1 MSENSVTLHRVFNAS
16 VKKVFRAFSETNA
29 YSWWVPPYGYLCDIS
44 QMEFKVGGKF
54 KMSFINFTTGSSN
67 SFGGEFLE
75 IKPDEFIK
83 YNDKFDDPNLS
94 GNIITSVWLKEVS
107 CGTELKILQEG
118 IPSVIPLEMC
128 YLGWQDSL
136 EKLKKLVETEIPE
149 N

>member
-1 MSENSVTLHRVFNAS
+1 MSENCVTLHRVFNAS

-44 QMEFKVGGKF
+44 QMEFRVGGKF

-94 GNIITSVWLKEVS
+94 GNIVTSVWLKEVS

-118 IPSVIPLEMC
+118 IPGVIPLEMC

>member
-1 MSENSVTLHRVFNAS
+1 MTENSVTLHRVFNAS

-44 QMEFKVGGKF
+44 QMEFRVGGKF

>member
-1 MSENSVTLHRVFNAS
+1 MTENSVTLHRIFNAS
-16 VKKVFRAFSETNA
+16 VKKVFRAFSETSA

-75 IKPDEFIK
+75 IKPNEFIK